1 MTTAAI
7 IHQHT
12 NNYGDDAAGAALAA
26 QLVDELGAEHVDVF
40 YIWQKDGTGMRLD
53 PAVFTN
59 RLIPQL
65 SGAAD
70 IRVRLA
76 LAIAGHV
83 LLRRRLPRWLQEM
96 VETTKK
102 ADHVFVSPAGANIG
116 IYKDWTYLL
125 VLVALVVNGVRPI
138 FHLNTVG
145 ESNSRVFNAVAR
157 WVLRRCELNVRE
169 LASSTWLATRGMS
182 SYLGVDTAVLLPDL
196 LDEPATE
203 VSDPYLAVV
212 PTGLANWHRDF
223 RGTDD
228 SSVHSAVVDSV
239 ARVAEARNLKV
250 VLVPHLYGP
259 EDETDLLEHL
269 QQQFLSLGCAARIAP
284 VASHVDYQRALR
296 GAEASISMRYHGLIL
311 SALSGVPCVAVAYEN
326 KMVEAASYLGLGAFS
341 TGPGADSDEI
351 SSLLERALDAGE
363 NYRDRFV
370 ARRTELRQIA
380 AGPTRAARARL
391 LRSGSALTEETS
403 GQRTDDESGGSTS
416 WS

>member
-26 QLVDELGAEHVDVF
+26 QLVDELGVEHVDIF
-40 YIWQKDGTGMRLD
+40 YIWQKNGTGMRLD
-53 PAVFTN
+53 PTVFTN

-70 IRVRLA
+70 IRARLA

-83 LLRRRLPRWLQEM
+83 LLRRRLPRWLREM

-125 VLVALVVNGVRPI
+125 VLMALVVNGVRPI

-145 ESNSRVFNAVAR
+145 ESNSRIFNAVAR

-169 LASSTWLATRGMS
+169 LASATWLATRGMS

-196 LDEPATE
+196 ADEPSADLTQ
-203 VSDPYLAVV
+203 PYLAVV

-223 RGTDD
+223 RGSDD
-228 SSVHSAVVDSV
+228 SSIHSAVVDAV
-239 ARVAEARNLKV
+239 ARIAQLRNLNV

-259 EDETDLLEHL
+259 EDESDLLERL
-269 QQQFLSLGCAARIAP
+269 QQRFASLGCAARIAP
-284 VASHVDYQRALR
+284 VASHVDYQRALQ
-296 GAEASISMRYHGLIL
+296 GAEASVSMRYHGLIL

-326 KMVEAASYLGLGAFS
+326 KMVEAASYLGLGDFS
-341 TGPGADSDEI
+341 TRPGAGRDEI
-351 SSLLERALDAGE
+351 SSLLERALDARDD
-363 NYRDRFV
+363 YRARFV
-370 ARRTELRQIA
+370 ARRAELRQIA

-391 LRSGSALTEETS
+391 LRAGSTLTDEAS
-403 GQRTDDESGGSTS
+403 GQRADDEGGRTTNRS
-416 WS
+416 